1 MPGNERRLERRT
13 EFLENLIEPTVTHL
27 GFNLWGVEQT
37 GTGTRSRVCIYIDSP
52 KGITVD
58 DCETVSRQV
67 FPLLAVED
75 GLAGTYVLE
84 VSSPGLDRR
93 LFKPDHF
100 ECCVGEEV
108 DVQLHLPL
116 EGSRRFRGK
125 LTLFEENTIE
135 LEVDENRQSIPLDRV
150 RRAHVIPSFT

>member
-1 MPGNERRLERRT
+1 MEKRT
-13 EFLENLIEPTVTHL
+13 VFLEKLIEPTVTHL
-27 GFNLWGVEQT
+27 GFELWGIEQT
-37 GTGTRSRVCIYIDSP
+37 GTGARSRVCIYIDSP
-52 KGITVD
+52 NGITVS
-58 DCETVSRQV
+58 DCETVSRQINA
-67 FPLLAVED
+67 LLGVED

-100 ECCVGEEV
+100 ENFVGEYV

-125 LTLFEENTIE
+125 LALFEDNTLE
-135 LEVDENRQSIPLDRV
+135 LEIDEDRKSIPLDRV
-150 RRAHVIPSFT
+150 RRAQVIPSFT